1 MLALSIRIIAAA
13 IILTMLSAV
22 SVHTQSRVV
31 ELNDAGW
38 KAIGR
43 GEGTRAATLFAEAL
57 TIRPEDPVLVLG
69 AGAAAHIQ
77 GKTDLA
83 VKRLKQALAI
93 KPGLLEASRMLG
105 AIAYSTG
112 DLPLAIRTYE
122 EALKHSPR
130 NKALAAELAEWRDEA
145 NAHAGFEERRY
156 DRFNVMYQGRQD
168 EALAAEATRHLNSA
182 FWRIGQKLG
191 TYPPNPVVVI
201 LYTEKQFRDM
211 TRAPEWSNGQYDGRI
226 RVPVA
231 GATHN
236 SREFEKVL
244 THELTHAMIASL
256 APDGVP
262 NWLHEGM
269 AQFFD
274 GEDVAA
280 ARRRIKARGKPVP
293 LKILEGPFGGL
304 NAVQASMA
312 YDQSLVAASLLFE
325 RTDFG
330 WSRLLNDLQGGEPFE
345 RVIARFGYSYA
356 DLDAAL
362 TR

>member
-1 MLALSIRIIAAA
+1 MLALSIRIIATA
-13 IILTMLSAV
+13 IILTVLSAV
-22 SVHTQSRVV
+22 SLQTQTRVV

-38 KAIGR
+38 KAIGK
-43 GEGTRAATLFAEAL
+43 GEGTRAASLFAEAL
-57 TIRPEDPVLVLG
+57 AIRPEDPVLVLG
-69 AGAAAHIQ
+69 AGAAAHVQ

-83 VKRLKQALAI
+83 IKRLKEALAI
-93 KPGLLEASRMLG
+93 KPSLLEASRMLG

-112 DLPLAIRTYE
+112 DLALAIRTYE
-122 EALKHSPR
+122 AALKHAPG
-130 NKALAAELAEWRDEA
+130 NKELAADLAEWRNEA
-145 NAHAGFEERRY
+145 NAHSGFVERRY

-168 EALAAEATRHLNSA
+168 EALAAEATRHLNSS

-191 TYPPNPVVVI
+191 AYPPDPVVVI
-201 LYTEKQFRDM
+201 LYTEKQFRDI

-226 RVPVA
+226 RIPVA

-244 THELTHAMIASL
+244 THELTHAMVASL
-256 APDGVP
+256 APDNVP

-293 LKILEGPFGGL
+293 LKLLEGPFGGL
-304 NAVQASMA
+304 NAAQASIA
-312 YDQSLVAASLLFE
+312 YDQSLVAASVLFD

-330 WSRLLNDLQGGEPFE
+330 WSRLLNDLQSGEPFE

-362 TR
+362 AR